1 MIENQVKSHK
11 NHEKN
16 DDLKE
21 TGSGEKIPLQN
32 NHISTDSILNG
43 VIKDQSKDCT
53 QHKSNRNTGFI
64 LSEITQSLNS

>member
-16 DDLKE
+16 DNLKE
-21 TGSGEKIPLQN
+21 TGSSEKILIQN
-32 NHISTDSILNG
+32 NHVSSDTILDSI
-43 VIKDQSKDCT
+43 VKYKSKHCT

-64 LSEITQSLNS
+64 LSEIAQSLNS

>member
-21 TGSGEKIPLQN
+21 TGSSEKILIQN
-32 NHISTDSILNG
+32 NHVSSDTILNG
-43 VIKDQSKDCT
+43 VIKDKSKHCT
-53 QHKSNRNTGFI
+53 QHKSYRHTSFI
-64 LSEITQSLNS
+64 LSKIAQSLHS